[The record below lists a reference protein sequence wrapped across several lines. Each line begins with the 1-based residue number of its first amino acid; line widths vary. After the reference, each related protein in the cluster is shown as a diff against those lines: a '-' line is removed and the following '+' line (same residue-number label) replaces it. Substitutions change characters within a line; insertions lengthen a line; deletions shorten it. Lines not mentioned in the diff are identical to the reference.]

1 MRARIFLGLWL
12 ALLTCGAARP
22 AETSS
27 ASRGLAA
34 LDAAARGGQYLF
46 VLFWKEDDDATRAVR
61 QTLTDAVARRGGRSL
76 VVAVRVTDPAEKP
89 VVDRYGVSRS
99 PMPLVLAVAP
109 NGAVT
114 GAFAVKLT
122 ERDIARAFVSP
133 AQAGCMKAVQAR
145 KLALLCVL
153 PGADASAVPAGVREF
168 QVDARFGPA
177 TELVTLRAGDAAE
190 AGFLSALRIDPGTQV
205 PVTALLAPP
214 GRLLGAFAGPVSKQ
228 QLVEKV
234 TAPQGCCP
242 GGKCGPGGCCPGGQ
256 CAPGG
261 PRP

>member
-1 MRARIFLGLWL
+1 MRKRVSLGLW
-12 ALLTCGAARP
+12 AAALTCGAAWT
-22 AETSS
+22 AEVSP

-34 LDAAARGGQYLF
+34 QAQAARSGQYLF
-46 VLFWKEDDDATRAVR
+46 LLFWKEDDDATRAAQR
-61 QTLTDAVARRGGRSL
+61 TLTDAVARRRDPATT
-76 VVAVRVTDPAEKP
+76 VAVRVTDPIEKP
-89 VVDRYGVSRS
+89 VVDQYGVSRS

-114 GAFAVKLT
+114 GAFAVKLA
-122 ERDIARAFVSP
+122 EQDVARAFVSP
-133 AQAGCMKAVQAR
+133 AQAGCMKVVQAR

-153 PGADASAVPAGVREF
+153 PATGVSAVPAGVREF
-168 QVDARFGPA
+168 QADARFGPA
-177 TELVTLRAGDAAE
+177 TELVTLRADDQAE
-190 AGFLSALRIDPGTQV
+190 AGFLNALHIDPRTEV

-256 CAPGG
+256 CAPRG
-261 PRP
+261 PKP